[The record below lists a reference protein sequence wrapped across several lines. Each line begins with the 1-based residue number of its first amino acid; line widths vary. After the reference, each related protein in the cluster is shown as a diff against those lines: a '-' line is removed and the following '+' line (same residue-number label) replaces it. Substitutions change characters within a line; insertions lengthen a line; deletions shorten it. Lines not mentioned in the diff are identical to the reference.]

1 MRHIPTTSS
10 QDDAVSIVRR
20 SPADDMTHAAAGSP
34 PVVDAPPSG
43 GTIRKLWSIEAD
55 RFRDHLLRLDTTSRR
70 MRFAHAVSDGF
81 IEEYAS
87 RMGANGT
94 IIYGWFYDDELH
106 ATAELRRTGET
117 WGQEAEVAF
126 SVEPAFQ
133 NRGIATE
140 LMGRVIRSARNRGV
154 RHLVMT
160 CLSDN
165 AKMQAVARH
174 YDAELRFEQGEVLGE
189 LLPDAASAGSMM
201 AEAFDDRMGY
211 LMAVFEVPARPRKAA

>member
-87 RMGANGT
+87 RMGANGRADGT
-94 IIYGWFYDDELH
+94 RHPIS
-106 ATAELRRTGET
+106 AQSRRSPSRHD
-117 WGQEAEVAF
+117 V
-126 SVEPAFQ
+126 
-133 NRGIATE
+133 
-140 LMGRVIRSARNRGV
+140 LV
-154 RHLVMT
+154 R
-160 CLSDN
+160 
-165 AKMQAVARH
+165 
-174 YDAELRFEQGEVLGE
+174 
-189 LLPDAASAGSMM
+189 
-201 AEAFDDRMGY
+201 
-211 LMAVFEVPARPRKAA
+211 